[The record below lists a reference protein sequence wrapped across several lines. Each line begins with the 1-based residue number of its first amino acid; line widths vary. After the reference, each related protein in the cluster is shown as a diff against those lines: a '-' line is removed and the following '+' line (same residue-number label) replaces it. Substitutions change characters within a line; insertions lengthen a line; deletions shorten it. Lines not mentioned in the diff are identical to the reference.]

1 MLKFY
6 FNKRII
12 VAFILALA
20 ILAWLA
26 FAAFLNNRKII
37 KAGDT
42 VAHTLDVLLN
52 TERLFSSITN
62 IELGQRGYTITQNKE
77 FLKPYS
83 KAKLDIDS
91 ALNNLK
97 TLTTDNS
104 SQQVRITSLSEKVN
118 ELFNFSKQVV
128 DIGERDTKAAQAMN
142 ASLTGKYLMDDI
154 RLSIEAIEKEENRL
168 LKLRYHQTQVQ
179 LENFNTNFI
188 ALLFT
193 TGLIV
198 IVIFVTIN
206 LNLGARIEADRKLKQ
221 AMTDV
226 TDLYDNAP
234 CGYHSLNEKGVFVN
248 VNNTLAT
255 WLGYSKEEMI
265 GREFSEFL
273 PASEVPIYKLH
284 YPDFVNRGRVTD
296 VEFPMQ
302 CRDGSELPVSVSAVA
317 IRDEQGNFI
326 KSRSIIFDNRDRK
339 SAETKIKNLNTEL
352 EAFTYSVS
360 HDLRA
365 PLRSID
371 GYTKI
376 LEEDYADK
384 LDGEAKRIIGIVLRN
399 VKKMGKLID
408 DLLDFAR
415 LGRKELLRTNVDMSN
430 VVTAVIADEVETQK
444 ANVKINTVSL
454 LPCLGDVDMIRQVW
468 QNLVSN
474 AIKYSSKN
482 TNAVIEIAS
491 TENDEEIIYWVKDNG
506 VGFDMS
512 YAPKLFNV
520 FQRLHKMEEFGG
532 TGVGLAIVK
541 RVIDRHHGRV
551 WAEAKLNEG
560 ATFYFTIPN
569 DNGK

>member
-1 MLKFY
+1 
-6 FNKRII
+6 
-12 VAFILALA
+12 
-20 ILAWLA
+20 
-26 FAAFLNNRKII
+26 
-37 KAGDT
+37 
-42 VAHTLDVLLN
+42 
-52 TERLFSSITN
+52 
-62 IELGQRGYTITQNKE
+62 
-77 FLKPYS
+77 
-83 KAKLDIDS
+83 
-91 ALNNLK
+91 
-97 TLTTDNS
+97 
-104 SQQVRITSLSEKVN
+104 
-118 ELFNFSKQVV
+118 
-128 DIGERDTKAAQAMN
+128 MN
-142 ASLTGKYLMDDI
+142 
-154 RLSIEAIEKEENRL
+154 
-168 LKLRYHQTQVQ
+168 
-179 LENFNTNFI
+179 
-188 ALLFT
+188 
-193 TGLIV
+193 
-198 IVIFVTIN
+198 
-206 LNLGARIEADRKLKQ
+206 
-221 AMTDV
+221 DV

-273 PASEVPIYKLH
+273 PASEVPIYKSR

-302 CRDGSELPVSVSAVA
+302 CKDGSELPVSVSAVA
-317 IRDEQGNFI
+317 MRDEQGNFI

-339 SAETKIKNLNTEL
+339 SAEAKIKNLNTEL

-444 ANVKINTVSL
+444 ANVKINTLSL

-491 TENDEEIIYWVKDNG
+491 AGNDDEIIYWVKDNG